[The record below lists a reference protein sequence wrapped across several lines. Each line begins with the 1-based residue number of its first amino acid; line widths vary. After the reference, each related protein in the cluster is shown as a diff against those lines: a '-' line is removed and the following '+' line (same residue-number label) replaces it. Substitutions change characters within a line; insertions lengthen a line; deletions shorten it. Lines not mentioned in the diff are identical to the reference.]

1 MKVGS
6 RVVCINDN
14 FHPESK
20 KIILNLPK
28 LNCKYTVRDIIRRFG
43 KDDGL
48 LLHEIHNPR
57 LPVIIGGEEF
67 TFEPNFNIRKF
78 VEVEDFEISESI
90 YESDLMFA

>member
-1 MKVGS
+1 MKVES
-6 RVVCINDN
+6 RVVCIDDI

-20 KIILNLPK
+20 KIIPNLPK

-57 LPVIIGGEEF
+57 LPVIIGGEDF
-67 TFEPNFNIRKF
+67 TFEPNFSCKKF
-78 VEVEDFEISESI
+78 IEIEDYELTDSI
-90 YESDLMFA
+90 YEEDLMCA